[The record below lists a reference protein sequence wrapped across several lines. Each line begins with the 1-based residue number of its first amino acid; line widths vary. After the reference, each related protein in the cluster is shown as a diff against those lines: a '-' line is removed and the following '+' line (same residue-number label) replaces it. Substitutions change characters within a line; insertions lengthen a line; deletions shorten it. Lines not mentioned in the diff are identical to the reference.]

1 MYLVHSCFLQA
12 DLEEAKSQE
21 NAKLQAAL
29 QEVQQ
34 QYKETKEILVQER
47 EAAKK
52 AAEIAPVIKEVPVID
67 TELMNKLRDENDKLK
82 VRPEHKNYLNVLC
95 FPGQTI
101 SFYFSIQLVFVHAYV
116 YITFSAMLQTL
127 VSSLEKKI
135 DDTEKKYQETS
146 KISEDRLK
154 QAMDAETKIVDLNMA
169 MLRFSIVLV
178 TA

>member
-1 MYLVHSCFLQA
+1 MLYVTCPCLLQA

-52 AAEIAPVIKEVPVID
+52 AAEIAPVIKEVPVVD

-82 VRPEHKNYLNVLC
+82 VR
-95 FPGQTI
+95 T
-101 SFYFSIQLVFVHAYV
+101 
-116 YITFSAMLQTL
+116 
-127 VSSLEKKI
+127 
-135 DDTEKKYQETS
+135 
-146 KISEDRLK
+146 
-154 QAMDAETKIVDLNMA
+154 
-169 MLRFSIVLV
+169 
-178 TA
+178 

>member
-1 MYLVHSCFLQA
+1 MYVVHSCLLQA

-82 VRPEHKNYLNVLC
+82 VRPEHKNYLNVFMFSRRHHFLLLFSSVSFCPCLC
-95 FPGQTI
+95 LSLFLPCYRLWSVLLKRRSMI
-101 SFYFSIQLVFVHAYV
+101 LRRSI
-116 YITFSAMLQTL
+116 
-127 VSSLEKKI
+127 KKQAKSVRI
-135 DDTEKKYQETS
+135 GSNRQWMP
-146 KISEDRLK
+146 RLK
-154 QAMDAETKIVDLNMA
+154 SLT
-169 MLRFSIVLV
+169 
-178 TA
+178 

>member
-1 MYLVHSCFLQA
+1 MYSCFLQA
-12 DLEEAKSQE
+12 DLEETKSQE

-82 VRPEHKNYLNVLC
+82 VRPEHAFIFSWRHHFLFLFSSVSFCPCLC
-95 FPGQTI
+95 HLFCPCLCLCHFFCHATDYGQ
-101 SFYFSIQLVFVHAYV
+101 FA
-116 YITFSAMLQTL
+116 
-127 VSSLEKKI
+127 
-135 DDTEKKYQETS
+135 
-146 KISEDRLK
+146 
-154 QAMDAETKIVDLNMA
+154 
-169 MLRFSIVLV
+169 
-178 TA
+178 